1 MKNNKTKNEH
11 PLGGWFGTIGGFI
24 GLALGIDFGGSFI
37 GAIIGMVV
45 GAYIG
50 IAVEHI
56 VAKVLIF
63 LFGVMIFLGRRELL
77 GAMFE
82 AIFS

>member
-1 MKNNKTKNEH
+1 MAHKVKNEH
-11 PLGGWFGTIGGFI
+11 PLGGWFGTIGGLI
-24 GLALGIDFGGSFI
+24 GLVLGIDLGGNFI
-37 GAIIGMVV
+37 GAIIGMII

-63 LFGVMIFLGRRELL
+63 LVGVLIFLGRRELL
-77 GAMFE
+77 GAIFE
-82 AIFS
+82 SLFG